1 MIKLPNVT
9 GNSGEVGTTLLL
21 VSHAIKTELVRF
33 LKSINSDTNLLVG
46 NENRGRGC
54 AKWCKEV
61 GRKKG
66 TKPWSSFGKGDT
78 VMGTFLSFSSF
89 PPSMLQNTSV

>member
-33 LKSINSDTNLLVG
+33 LKCIYSDTNLLVG
-46 NENRGRGC
+46 NENRG
-54 AKWCKEV
+54 
-61 GRKKG
+61 
-66 TKPWSSFGKGDT
+66 
-78 VMGTFLSFSSF
+78 
-89 PPSMLQNTSV
+89 